1 MLMHIIRRRGL
12 NSGRLSPNEAMRE
25 PRARDNRE
33 EFHAFFMLK
42 PTITQHP
49 HISVISPEYKGEKM
63 VHELIERIVASVT
76 TITDDY
82 EVILVNDAS
91 PDNTWQAIQ
100 TECKKNTRVKGLN
113 LSRNFGQHYAITAG
127 LTYATGDYIIVMD
140 CDLQDRPEEIPNLY
154 RKAQEGYD
162 SVLAQ
167 RIQRSHGWFKRLGS
181 KCFYKLFSYLTE
193 TQQDSSVANFGIY
206 NRKVIDAVLSMGDAM
221 RYFPT
226 QIQWVGFKKAYL
238 PIQHDERA
246 EGKST
251 YNLNRLFKL
260 AFDTIISFSDKPMR
274 LMVQIGLLVTIVA
287 FVVGIIFI
295 VRYCMGRIE
304 VMGFASLIISL
315 WLLGGIIISLI
326 GVVGIYLGKLFEKAK
341 QRPTFIVNDKCNID

>member
-1 MLMHIIRRRGL
+1 MLPEGAPSNKCH
-12 NSGRLSPNEAMRE
+12 LS
-25 PRARDNRE
+25 
-33 EFHAFFMLK
+33 
-42 PTITQHP
+42 
-49 HISVISPEYKGEKM
+49 VVSPVYRGEKM
-63 VHELIERIVASVT
+63 IAELVQRNVEALTS
-76 TITDDY
+76 ITDDY
-82 EVILVNDAS
+82 EIILVNDAS
-91 PDNTWQAIQ
+91 PDNSWAAIEQ
-100 TECKKNTRVKGLN
+100 ECAKNPRVKGLN

-127 LTYATGDYIIVMD
+127 LSYATGEWIVVMD

-154 RKAQEGYD
+154 AKAQEGYD

-167 RIQRSHGWFKRLGS
+167 RIQRSHGLFKRLGS
-181 KCFYKLFSYLTE
+181 KCFYKVFSYLTE
-193 TQQDSSVANFGIY
+193 TQQDASVANFGIY

-226 QIQWVGFKKAYL
+226 QIQWVGFRKAYL

-251 YNLNRLFKL
+251 YNLSRLFKL

-274 LMVQIGLLVTIVA
+274 LMVQMGLLVTIAA
-287 FVVGIIFI
+287 FIVGIVFI
-295 VRYCMGRIE
+295 VRYCLGLIE

-326 GVVGIYLGKLFEKAK
+326 GIVGIYLGKLFEKAK
-341 QRPTFIVNDKCNID
+341 ERPTFIVNDKCNID

>member
-1 MLMHIIRRRGL
+1 MEK
-12 NSGRLSPNEAMRE
+12 NV
-25 PRARDNRE
+25 
-33 EFHAFFMLK
+33 K
-42 PTITQHP
+42 
-49 HISVISPEYKGEKM
+49 ISVVSPVYRGEKM
-63 VHELIERIVASVT
+63 VSELVRRNVEALTEMGV
-76 TITDDY
+76 DY
-82 EVILVNDAS
+82 EIILVNDAS
-91 PDNTWQAIQ
+91 PDESWGEIVK
-100 TECKKNTRVKGLN
+100 ECKKNPKVKGLN

-127 LTYATGDYIIVMD
+127 LSYATGDWIVVMD

-154 RKAQEGYD
+154 AKAQEGYD

-167 RIQRSHGWFKRLGS
+167 RVQRSHGWFKKMGS
-181 KCFYKLFSYLTE
+181 KCFYKVFSYLTE
-193 TQQDSSVANFGIY
+193 TKQDASVANFGIY

-226 QIQWVGFKKAYL
+226 QIQWVGFKRAYL

-251 YNLNRLFKL
+251 YNLSRLFRL

-274 LMVQIGLLVTIVA
+274 LMVKMGLFVTLAA
-287 FVVGIIFI
+287 FIVGIVFL
-295 VRYCMGRIE
+295 VRYCLGEIE
-304 VMGFASLIISL
+304 VLGFTSLIISL

-341 QRPTFIVNDKCNID
+341 DRPTFIVNQKLNIE

>member
-1 MLMHIIRRRGL
+1 MCGARNPENEHTLGCH
-12 NSGRLSPNEAMRE
+12 LS
-25 PRARDNRE
+25 
-33 EFHAFFMLK
+33 
-42 PTITQHP
+42 
-49 HISVISPEYKGEKM
+49 VVSPVYRGEKM
-63 VHELIERIVASVT
+63 VEELVTRIVASVS
-76 TITDDY
+76 TITDDF
-82 EVILVNDAS
+82 EIILVNDAS
-91 PDNTWQAIQ
+91 PDNSWAEIEHQCTLDP
-100 TECKKNTRVKGLN
+100 RVKGLN

-127 LTYATGDYIIVMD
+127 LTYATGEWIVVMD

-154 RKAQEGYD
+154 RKAQQGWD

-167 RIQRSHGWFKRLGS
+167 RIQRSHGRFKQLGS
-181 KCFYKLFSYLTE
+181 KCFYKVFSYLTE

-206 NRKVIDAVLSMGDAM
+206 RRKVIDAVLSMGDAM

-226 QIQWVGFKKAYL
+226 QIQWVGFRKAYL

-251 YNLNRLFKL
+251 YTISRLFKL

-274 LMVQIGLLVTIVA
+274 LMVQMGLLVTIAAVI
-287 FVVGIIFI
+287 VGIVML
-295 VRYCMGRIE
+295 VRYCMGLIE

-341 QRPTFIVNDKCNID
+341 ERPTFIVNDKCNID

>member
-1 MLMHIIRRRGL
+1 MKNNI
-12 NSGRLSPNEAMRE
+12 
-25 PRARDNRE
+25 
-33 EFHAFFMLK
+33 K
-42 PTITQHP
+42 
-49 HISVISPEYKGEKM
+49 ISVVSPVYKGEKM
-63 VHELIERIVASVT
+63 AVELVLRNVEALTGMGV
-76 TITDDY
+76 DY
-82 EVILVNDAS
+82 EIILVNDAS
-91 PDNTWQAIQ
+91 PDNSWQAIEA
-100 TECKKNTRVKGLN
+100 ECKKNPKVKGLN

-127 LTYATGDYIIVMD
+127 LAYTSGDWIVVMD

-154 RKAQEGYD
+154 AKAQEGYD

-167 RIQRSHGWFKRLGS
+167 RVQRKHGWFKKMGS
-181 KCFYKLFSYLTE
+181 KCFYKVFSYLTE
-193 TQQDSSVANFGIY
+193 TKQDASVANFGIY

-226 QIQWVGFKKAYL
+226 QIQWVGFKRAYL

-251 YNLNRLFKL
+251 YNLSRLFRL

-274 LMVQIGLLVTIVA
+274 LMVKMGVLVTLASFI
-287 FVVGIIFI
+287 VGIVFL
-295 VRYCMGRIE
+295 VRYYLGEIE
-304 VMGFASLIISL
+304 VLGFTSLIISL

-341 QRPTFIVNDKCNID
+341 ERPTFIIDQKINL

>member
-1 MLMHIIRRRGL
+1 MV
-12 NSGRLSPNEAMRE
+12 
-25 PRARDNRE
+25 E
-33 EFHAFFMLK
+33 ELV
-42 PTITQHP
+42 T
-49 HISVISPEYKGEKM
+49 
-63 VHELIERIVASVT
+63 RIVASVS

-82 EVILVNDAS
+82 EIILINDAS
-91 PDNTWQAIQ
+91 PDNSWAEIERQCALNP
-100 TECKKNTRVKGLN
+100 KVKGLN

-127 LTYATGDYIIVMD
+127 LTYAQGEWVVVMD

-154 RKAQEGYD
+154 SKVQEGYD

-167 RIQRSHGWFKRLGS
+167 RIQRSHGVFKRFGS
-181 KCFYKLFSYLTE
+181 KCFYKVFSYLTE
-193 TQQDSSVANFGIY
+193 TQQDASVANFGIY

-226 QIQWVGFKKAYL
+226 QVQWVGFKKAYL

-251 YNLNRLFKL
+251 YNLSRLFRL

-274 LMVQIGLLVTIVA
+274 LMVQMGLFVTLIS
-287 FVVGIIFI
+287 FVVGIVFI
-295 VRYCMGRIE
+295 VRYCMGLIE

-315 WLLGGIIISLI
+315 WLLSGIIISLI
-326 GVVGIYLGKLFEKAK
+326 GIVGIYLGKLFEKAK
-341 QRPTFIVNDKCNID
+341 ERPTFIVNEKRNIN

>member
-1 MLMHIIRRRGL
+1 MV
-12 NSGRLSPNEAMRE
+12 
-25 PRARDNRE
+25 E
-33 EFHAFFMLK
+33 ELV
-42 PTITQHP
+42 T
-49 HISVISPEYKGEKM
+49 
-63 VHELIERIVASVT
+63 RIVASVS

-82 EVILVNDAS
+82 EIILINDAS
-91 PDNTWQAIQ
+91 PDNSWAEIERQCALNP
-100 TECKKNTRVKGLN
+100 KVKGLN

-127 LTYATGDYIIVMD
+127 LTYAQGEWVVVMD

-154 RKAQEGYD
+154 SKVQEGYD

-167 RIQRSHGWFKRLGS
+167 RIQRSHGLFKRLGS
-181 KCFYKLFSYLTE
+181 KCFYKVFSYLTE
-193 TQQDSSVANFGIY
+193 TQQDASVANFGIY

-226 QIQWVGFKKAYL
+226 QVQWVGFKKAYL

-251 YNLNRLFKL
+251 YNLSRLFRL

-274 LMVQIGLLVTIVA
+274 LMVQMGLFVTLIS
-287 FVVGIIFI
+287 FVVGIVFI
-295 VRYCMGRIE
+295 IRYCMGLIE

-315 WLLGGIIISLI
+315 WLLSGIIISLI
-326 GVVGIYLGKLFEKAK
+326 GIVGIYLGKLFEKAK
-341 QRPTFIVNDKCNID
+341 ERPTFIVNEKRNIN